1 MSKRVN
7 KLGVDFPSCEGLVSI
22 DHDFPT
28 IQFDHKLVAK
38 LLPGEVVDVS
48 EESLKKYLRYAEIP
62 EDRWGDLSLTITG
75 AKNSLYL
82 KSKELGYVENDDGGK
97 KFNMVVGIDYCRNSD
112 IMLQNELCYVKD
124 RIDGKLDLHKKNS
137 LYGLGGL
144 VSRERFCK
152 QAIIAHALG
161 ALAYACGMHF
171 NIEEVKEGVIY
182 TLATADT
189 LAAASL
195 GAYLKGY
202 RHDPGEECVR
212 GVAEEDGWSH
222 HVFNRRIDAT
232 STSESSVSLFLSHP
246 WTSVQIVKDNNRV
259 DAMKQAA
266 NQLGLSCYETID
278 PDEIKLLI
286 NKQAKRE
293 YFQDRHLQK
302 IGLIRREEG
311 SKRLTTRRITDILMK
326 DVDVALQGGGAVVAV
341 VPDSIR
347 SIGLGE
353 FHKRYDDIKR
363 GFAE

>member
-28 IQFDHKLVAK
+28 IQFDHKLVAG

-62 EDRWGDLSLTITG
+62 EDHWGDLSLTVTG

-82 KSKELGYVENDDGGK
+82 KSKELGHVENDDGGK
-97 KFNMVVGIDYCRNSD
+97 KFNMVVGIDYCCNSD
-112 IMLQNELCYVKD
+112 TTLQNELCYVKD
-124 RIDGKLDLHKKNS
+124 RIDGRLDLHKKNS

-161 ALAYACGMHF
+161 ALAYAYGMHF

-182 TLATADT
+182 ALAAADT

-212 GVAEEDGWSH
+212 GVAEEGGWSH
-222 HVFNRRIDAT
+222 HVFNRRIDAA

-246 WTSVQIVKDNNRV
+246 WTSVQIAKDNNRV

-266 NQLGLSCYETID
+266 GQLGLSCYETTD
-278 PDEIKLLI
+278 PAEIKLLI
-286 NKQAKRE
+286 NKEAKRE
-293 YFQDRHLQK
+293 YFQYRHLQK
-302 IGLIRREEG
+302 IGLIRGEG
-311 SKRLTTRRITDILMK
+311 LKRLTTRRITNTLMD

-347 SIGLGE
+347 SVGLGE
-353 FHKRYDDIKR
+353 FHKRYDDIR
-363 GFAE
+363 CSFAE